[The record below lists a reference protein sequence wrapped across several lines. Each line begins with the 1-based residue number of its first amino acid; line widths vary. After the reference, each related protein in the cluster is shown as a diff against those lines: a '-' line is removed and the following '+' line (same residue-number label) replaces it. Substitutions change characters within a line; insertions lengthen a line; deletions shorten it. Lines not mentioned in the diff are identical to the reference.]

1 MRIRVSIRGEEALRG
16 LSLFF
21 LRKVIRE
28 TLSQSFPHVFRSE
41 RTVVLD
47 VACVSDEEIAKLNGD
62 YRKKAK
68 PTDILSFGVFEGLEA
83 IVTVPKTGP
92 IDLGQIVL
100 SPAFIARSAA
110 ADGVSWKREFT
121 YVFSHG
127 VLHLVGFDHEER
139 MFQIQDAVTDRLAPI
154 GEEKAKKYKYHA

>member
-1 MRIRVSIRGEEALRG
+1 MTIRGEEALHG

-21 LRKVIRE
+21 LRRVIRE
-28 TLSQSFPHVFRSE
+28 TLSRSFPRIFGTD

-47 VACVSDEEIAKLNGD
+47 VACVTDAEITKLNSD

-68 PTDILSFGVFEGLEA
+68 PTDILSFGHFEGRSDLS
-83 IVTVPKTGP
+83 TVPAVGT

-100 SPAFIARSAA
+100 SPEFIARSAA
-110 ADGVSWKREFT
+110 EDGVSWRREFT

-139 MFQIQDAVTDRLAPI
+139 MFAIQDTVTGILAPV
-154 GEEKAKKYKYHA
+154 GSEKTKQS

>member
-1 MRIRVSIRGEEALRG
+1 MTIRGEAALHG
-16 LSLFF
+16 LTLSF
-21 LRKVIRE
+21 LRSVIRE
-28 TLSQSFPHVFRSE
+28 TLVQAFPKVFGPD

-47 VACVSDEEIAKLNGD
+47 VACVSDAEIEKLNGD

-68 PTDILSFGVFEGLEA
+68 PTDILSFGSFEGLGAIQEA
-83 IVTVPKTGP
+83 PLGK

-100 SPAFIARSAA
+100 SPGFIARSAVE
-110 ADGVSWKREFT
+110 DGVSWKREFA

-139 MFQIQDAVTDRLAPI
+139 MFQIQDVVTDALAPI
-154 GEEKAKKYKYHA
+154 VTASASRRT